1 MPTPRLSDLTPT
13 QVVQV
18 QDALLQNADNLLNSA
33 IAVLELGNAGLARS
47 LAILALE
54 ESGKAIAIHQ
64 RRVEMAYE
72 PEGTPFVNQPL
83 RQLWGRH
90 EEKLRRVHRFL
101 VQEDYWFDVAPP
113 DPDANLAILGTIEE
127 WSKNQNVVKQKGFYV
142 DVEEGVIVSPSDE
155 VDEQGLR
162 DIIGR
167 VHQIGWQLRLGEHI
181 EAKQQAECAES
192 TPPASPEN
200 IEAIRK
206 LLMNAMGNDG
216 FDETTLDVLR
226 HGGPGMTLNNEAYRL
241 HLPSPGSDPF
251 ESMGKPGYEAQTR
264 ELLRLGEENE
274 LPAADCPPDDDH
286 SIGTER

>member
-1 MPTPRLSDLTPT
+1 M
-13 QVVQV
+13 

-54 ESGKAIAIHQ
+54 ESGKAIAIRQ

-181 EAKQQAECAES
+181 EAKRQAECAES

>member
-1 MPTPRLSDLTPT
+1 M
-13 QVVQV
+13 VQV

-54 ESGKAIAIHQ
+54 ESGKAIAIRQ

-181 EAKQQAECAES
+181 EAKRQAECAES

>member
-1 MPTPRLSDLTPT
+1 M
-13 QVVQV
+13 

-216 FDETTLDVLR
+216 FDETTFDVLR